1 MTSIKRSRRLVP
13 LRLLAK
19 RKELAKD
26 VDIGCNVLDVED
38 DAEICG
44 AYWLLDIIA
53 LSQRHEKP
61 VAAASSRRRL
71 ADVRIFQ
78 FELVL
83 KFGAPRFQGRLFNR
97 QRLEQ
102 CDQLFLGHLV

>member
-1 MTSIKRSRRLVP
+1 MIATIDENRADRSLTPARDGKYHIKPSRRLAP
-13 LRLLAK
+13 LRPLAK

-26 VDIGCNVLDVED
+26 VDIGCNVLDAED

-44 AYWLLDIIA
+44 ACWLLVIIA

-71 ADVRIFQ
+71 AGVRFFSI
-78 FELVL
+78 
-83 KFGAPRFQGRLFNR
+83 
-97 QRLEQ
+97 
-102 CDQLFLGHLV
+102 